1 MNLLVSLAV
10 FGVVFPA
17 ELPDKTMIAA
27 IVLGTRFHRPAVV
40 WAGIAAAFLVHVTI
54 AVTAGGLVSLLP
66 RWIVGLVAASLFLVG
81 AIVLVREPSEEDEAI
96 QDLDDVEER
105 IGPGEP
111 TTGRI
116 MLTGFVTV
124 FVAEWG
130 DLTQILTATL
140 AARYHDPL
148 SVGLGALLALWSVAA
163 IGVFAGR
170 GLVKVVPVHVL
181 RRIAA
186 TVLVLLAVLTVIEVV
201 R

>member
-1 MNLLVSLAV
+1 MNLLISLAV
-10 FGVVFPA
+10 FGVIFPA

-27 IVLGTRFHRPAVV
+27 IVLGTRFKPGVIWCGV
-40 WAGIAAAFLVHVTI
+40 AAAFLLHVVI
-54 AVTAGGLVSLLP
+54 AVTAGGFLSLLP
-66 RWIVGLVAASLFLVG
+66 RWIVGLVAASLFLIG
-81 AIVLVREPSEEDEAI
+81 AIVLVREPSEGEEEAEDLEAI
-96 QDLDDVEER
+96 DRR
-105 IGPGEP
+105 IGTGEP
-111 TTGRI
+111 STGRV

-148 SVGLGALLALWSVAA
+148 SVGFGAVLALWSVAA
-163 IGVFAGR
+163 IGIFAGR
-170 GLVKVVPVHVL
+170 GLVKIVPVHVL

-186 TVLVLLAVLTVIEVV
+186 TVLVLLAVLTVIEVL